1 MNVAIIS
8 RDDDY
13 SKSIVTK
20 LDRLISEAGLVRDD
34 QHPHVVIF
42 VGGDGTFLRAVN
54 HYIERINDIK
64 FIGVHTGSL
73 GFFCDFSV
81 EDIKEV
87 VDLAGQAKPFHH
99 RYRLLEACIE
109 TEKNRRLFYAVNEI
123 RIENAQH
130 TIITDVYI
138 DELYFETYRG
148 NGLLVASQLGSSGY
162 NKSIGGAIIES
173 GIELLQLSEI
183 APLSNNI
190 YRPLNASLVLRGNR
204 TITFTGVAG
213 KTILGYDHLSEPI
226 AAESFKLRV
235 KLGDKRITLIHKEE
249 RPYLST
255 LHQAFIKS

>member
-1 MNVAIIS
+1 MNIAIMS
-8 RDDDY
+8 RDDEY
-13 SKSIVTK
+13 SKHIEAT
-20 LDRLISEAGLVRDD
+20 LNQLIESHGLNRNDEQPD
-34 QHPHVVIF
+34 VVIF

-54 HYIERINDIK
+54 HFLTNLNDIK

-81 EDIKEV
+81 DELQTVIDLIKQE
-87 VDLAGQAKPFHH
+87 KPYQR
-99 RYRLLEACIE
+99 RYRLLEACLE
-109 TEKNRRLFYAVNEI
+109 TENDKRLFYAVNEI

-138 DELYFETYRG
+138 DDLYFETFRG
-148 NGLLVASQLGSSGY
+148 NGLLVSSQLGSSGY

-173 GIELLQLSEI
+173 GLELLELSEI

-204 TITFTGVAG
+204 AITFSGVAG
-213 KTILGYDHLSEPI
+213 QTILGFDHLSERI
-226 AAESFKLRV
+226 NADEFGLKVR
-235 KLGDKRITLIHKEE
+235 LGDKKVTLIHNET

>member
-8 RDDDY
+8 RDDEY
-13 SKSIVTK
+13 SKQIESTLADLLNK
-20 LDRLISEAGLVRDD
+20 ADLHRDNNEPD
-34 QHPHVVIF
+34 VVVF

-54 HYIERINDIK
+54 HFLPNLNDIR
-64 FIGVHTGSL
+64 FIGVHTGTL

-81 EDIKEV
+81 NDLERV
-87 VDLAGQAKPFHH
+87 VDLIKQEKPYQR
-99 RYRLLEACIE
+99 RYRLIEACLE
-109 TEKNRRLFYAVNEI
+109 TEKTPRLFYAVNEI

-138 DELYFETYRG
+138 DDLYFETFRG
-148 NGLLVASQLGSSGY
+148 NGLLVSSQLGSTGY

-173 GIELLQLSEI
+173 GLELLELSEI
-183 APLSNNI
+183 APLSNNV

-213 KTILGYDHLSEPI
+213 QTILGYDHLSEKI
-226 AAESFKLRV
+226 DADSFSLKVR
-235 KLGDKRITLIHKEE
+235 LGDKKVTLIHNEE
-249 RPYLST
+249 KPYLST